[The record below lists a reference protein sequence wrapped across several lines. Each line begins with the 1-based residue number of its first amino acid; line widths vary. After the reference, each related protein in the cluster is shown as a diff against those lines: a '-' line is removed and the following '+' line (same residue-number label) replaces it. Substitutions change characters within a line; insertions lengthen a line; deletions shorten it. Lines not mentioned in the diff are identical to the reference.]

1 MKDLILLA
9 EDAERL
15 TGALGRLCD
24 EAKGRAA
31 FLVDPNG
38 RLLAGPG
45 GAVNLDT
52 TSLASLVA
60 GSMAAT
66 GSLAQLLGER
76 GFSGLYLEGARAHLY
91 LAVVEEGAILV
102 VVFDGGS
109 SLGLVRFRVKRA
121 IDEVGRILA
130 DFAAR
135 WRRERAF
142 RPTLAAATR
151 AKMVAGWRDAVAR
164 TLSGR
169 AL

>member
-9 EDAERL
+9 EDVDRL
-15 TGALGRLCD
+15 TGALGRRCE

-38 RLLAGPG
+38 RLFADAGG
-45 GAVNLDT
+45 TANLDT

-66 GSLAQLLGER
+66 SSLAQLLGER

-130 DFAAR
+130 DFAVRDQSGKGPGPAR
-135 WRRERAF
+135 
-142 RPTLAAATR
+142 AATEL
-151 AKMVAGWRDAVAR
+151 AEITDEEIDNL
-164 TLSGR
+164 LSS
-169 AL
+169 

>member
-1 MKDLILLA
+1 LKDLILLA

-38 RLLAGPG
+38 RLLAGSG

-76 GFSGLYLEGARAHLY
+76 GFSGLFLEGVRAHLY
-91 LAVVEEGAILV
+91 LAVVEGGAILV

-135 WRRERAF
+135 DQRGEGPGPARAARE
-142 RPTLAAATR
+142 LAEIT
-151 AKMVAGWRDAVAR
+151 DEEIDNL
-164 TLSGR
+164 LSS
-169 AL
+169 

>member
-9 EDAERL
+9 EDVDRL
-15 TGALGRLCD
+15 TGALGRLCE
-24 EAKGRAA
+24 EAKARAA

-38 RLLAGPG
+38 RLLADSG
-45 GAVNLDT
+45 GTANLDT
-52 TSLASLVA
+52 TALASLVA

-130 DFAAR
+130 DAALHAR
-135 WRRERAF
+135 GGKGPGPA
-142 RPTLAAATR
+142 TAATEL
-151 AKMVAGWRDAVAR
+151 AEITDEEIDNL
-164 TLSGR
+164 LSI
-169 AL
+169 

>member
-1 MKDLILLA
+1 LKDLILLA
-9 EDAERL
+9 EDVERL
-15 TGALGRLCD
+15 TDALGRLCE

-38 RLLAGPG
+38 RLLADSG
-45 GAVNLDT
+45 GTANLDT
-52 TSLASLVA
+52 TALASLVA

-76 GFSGLYLEGARAHLY
+76 GFSGLFLEGSRVHLY
-91 LAVVEEGAILV
+91 LAVVEGGAILV

-130 DFAAR
+130 DFAVRDQSGKGPGPAR
-135 WRRERAF
+135 
-142 RPTLAAATR
+142 AATEL
-151 AKMVAGWRDAVAR
+151 AEITDEEIDNL
-164 TLSGR
+164 LSS
-169 AL
+169 

>member
-1 MKDLILLA
+1 LKDLILLA
-9 EDAERL
+9 EDVDRL
-15 TGALGRLCD
+15 TGALGRLCE

-38 RLLAGPG
+38 RLLANSG
-45 GAVNLDT
+45 GTANLDT

-91 LAVVEEGAILV
+91 LAVAAEGAILV

-109 SLGLVRFRVKRA
+109 SLGLVRFRVKHA

-135 WRRERAF
+135 DQRGEGPGPARAARE
-142 RPTLAAATR
+142 LAEIT
-151 AKMVAGWRDAVAR
+151 DEEIDNL
-164 TLSGR
+164 LSS
-169 AL
+169 

>member
-38 RLLAGPG
+38 RLLAGSG

-109 SLGLVRFRVKRA
+109 SLGLVRFRVKHA

-135 WRRERAF
+135 DQRGEGPGPARAARE
-142 RPTLAAATR
+142 LAEIT
-151 AKMVAGWRDAVAR
+151 DEEIDNL
-164 TLSGR
+164 LSS
-169 AL
+169 

>member
-1 MKDLILLA
+1 LKDLILLA
-9 EDAERL
+9 EDVARL
-15 TGALGRLCD
+15 TGALGRLCE

-38 RLLAGPG
+38 RLLADSG
-45 GAVNLDT
+45 GTANLDT

-66 GSLAQLLGER
+66 SSLAQLLGER
-76 GFSGLYLEGARAHLY
+76 GFSGLYLEGARAYLY

-102 VVFDGGS
+102 VMFDGGS

-130 DFAAR
+130 DFAVRDQSGKGPGPAG
-135 WRRERAF
+135 
-142 RPTLAAATR
+142 AATEL
-151 AKMVAGWRDAVAR
+151 AEITDEEIDNL
-164 TLSGR
+164 LSS
-169 AL
+169 